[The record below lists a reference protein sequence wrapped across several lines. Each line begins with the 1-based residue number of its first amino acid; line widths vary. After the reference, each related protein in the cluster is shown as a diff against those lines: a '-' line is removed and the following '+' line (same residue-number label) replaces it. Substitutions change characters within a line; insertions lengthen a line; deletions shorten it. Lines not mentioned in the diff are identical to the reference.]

1 MSMLENSVD
10 LRSRLVSI
18 RDQHIEHVRKE
29 APDTN
34 EARMVW
40 MLFTLKDLIAMQTE
54 LLIEIREAVSELS
67 TRPKD

>member
-1 MSMLENSVD
+1 
-10 LRSRLVSI
+10 
-18 RDQHIEHVRKE
+18 
-29 APDTN
+29 
-34 EARMVW
+34 MVW